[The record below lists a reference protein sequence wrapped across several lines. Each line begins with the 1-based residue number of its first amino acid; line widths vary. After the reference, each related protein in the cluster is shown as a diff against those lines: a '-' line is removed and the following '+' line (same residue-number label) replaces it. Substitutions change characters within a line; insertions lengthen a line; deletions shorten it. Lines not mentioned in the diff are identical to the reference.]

1 MKKIVGLC
9 LLAIGSIAFGCS
21 SENKQDEMK
30 DTSMAVDT
38 SFMDMDTT
46 TNTDTS
52 GIDSLHRDKSVN
64 ADSVRQ

>member
-1 MKKIVGLC
+1 
-9 LLAIGSIAFGCS
+9 
-21 SENKQDEMK
+21 MK
-30 DTSMAVDT
+30 DTSMTVDT

-52 GIDSLHRDKSVN
+52 GMDSLHRDKSVN